1 MINNSAPVALVT
13 GGARRIGRAIVQ
25 QLHNDGYQVAIHY
38 RDSANDAKALVNQL
52 NRQRS
57 DSAVLLQADL
67 CSLSSIEHMCSAFQ
81 EHFRGCDL
89 LVNNASSFYPTL
101 LGEITEQHWNDL
113 FASNAKAPLFI
124 CQNMLPH
131 FNDCA
136 SIINIADIHATRPL
150 KNHTIYC
157 MAKAANVMLTQ
168 SLALELAPKIRVNG
182 IAPGAILAPA
192 VQRIDEEKIV
202 SEIPLQKMGTV
213 SAITDAV
220 KYLMNAKYVTGQ
232 IINIDG
238 GRTLRQ

>member
-67 CSLSSIEHMCSAFQ
+67 CSLSSIERMCSAFQ

>member
-67 CSLSSIEHMCSAFQ
+67 CSLSSIERMCSAFQ

-202 SEIPLQKMGTV
+202 SEIPLRKMGTV